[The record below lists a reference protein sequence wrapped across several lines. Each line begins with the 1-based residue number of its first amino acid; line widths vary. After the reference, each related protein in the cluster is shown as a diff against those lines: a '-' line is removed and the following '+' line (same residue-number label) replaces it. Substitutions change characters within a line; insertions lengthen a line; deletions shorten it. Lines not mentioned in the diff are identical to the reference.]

1 MEEEDE
7 EDDNDTV
14 GGKTPM
20 IGGANGRITEL
31 SKRLEEDA
39 ATPADVDK
47 LR

>member
-20 IGGANGRITEL
+20 IGNGRITEL